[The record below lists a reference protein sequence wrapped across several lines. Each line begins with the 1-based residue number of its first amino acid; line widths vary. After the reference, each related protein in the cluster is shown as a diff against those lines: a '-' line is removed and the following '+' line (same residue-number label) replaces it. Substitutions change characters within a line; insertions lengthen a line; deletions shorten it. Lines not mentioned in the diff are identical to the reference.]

1 MPCPGPDKIP
11 TLSRNPIRTPVHME
25 RRPLPNQIR
34 PCVHLSENKTSTYIV
49 YDITLFQNWSSNN
62 SRGRW
67 LSKMVNPGFGK
78 MVQQLLQGLHQN
90 TPQHTSKRIHIPCQE
105 SSYPIPTFRP
115 RSHILTQPM
124 PQLQTTTL
132 PNLPPVFPCSLHIQV
147 GGEQHFGQ
155 LWVHSWAIPGRWSH
169 EL

>member
-1 MPCPGPDKIP
+1 MPCPGPEKIP

-49 YDITLFQNWSSNN
+49 YDITLFQNWCSNH

-67 LSKMVNPGFGK
+67 LSKMVNPSFGK

-132 PNLPPVFPCSLHIQV
+132 PNLPRSSLVLYTSRWEASSIRSAMGSLMGHP
-147 GGEQHFGQ
+147 
-155 LWVHSWAIPGRWSH
+155 WA
-169 EL
+169 LVT